1 MGRSRELGEK
11 DDRRKKDSPLSSF
24 LSPLVLL
31 STALLPARELI
42 RELKNHEDDCVDD
55 DRK

>member
-11 DDRRKKDSPLSSF
+11 DDRREKDSPLSSF

-31 STALLPARELI
+31 STALLPSRELI